1 MDLSGPEGLQL
12 LLEALKTSGA
22 ARITLR
28 GESMH
33 PTLRDGWRLHV
44 RALRSDELRVG
55 DIGAFL
61 HGQILTIHRLIWK
74 KRTAEKEWLIFQGD
88 NNPAR
93 ELVAPEAVL
102 GKVES
107 AEVEREDGSV
117 TPPFPVGAD
126 ERAWFYRCLYRAH
139 QGMIGLF
146 PSTSLPGEG
155 ESGGLFYRAL
165 RLLFRM
171 VEPIFAPRPRR

>member
-1 MDLSGPEGLQL
+1 MDSSGTVGLQL
-12 LLEALKTSGA
+12 LLEALKASGS

-33 PTLRDGWRLHV
+33 PTLHDGWRLLV
-44 RALRSDELRVG
+44 RSLRSDELRVG
-55 DIGAFL
+55 DIGAFM

-74 KRTAEKEWLIFQGD
+74 KPIAGKEWLIFQGD

-93 ELVAPEAVL
+93 ELVEPEAVL

-107 AEVEREDGSV
+107 AEVERPDGSFG
-117 TPPFPVGAD
+117 PPFPVGAD

-139 QGMIGLF
+139 QGLTGLF

-155 ESGGLFYRAL
+155 ESGGVLFRAL